1 VGWLIPGV
9 WEQKWGQMGALVLL
23 VTPTSA
29 RQMLLEKAPGSGE
42 ESEWHSKTSLEW
54 LSEAESA

>member
-1 VGWLIPGV
+1 
-9 WEQKWGQMGALVLL
+9 MDALVVL
-23 VTPTSA
+23 VIPTSA
-29 RQMLLEKAPGSGE
+29 RQKPLEKVQGGGE